1 MKLRIIIADDHP
13 VVLIGTKAVIEAS
26 GVGEVVAQA
35 SSADA
40 LFQALA
46 AHECDVLVTDYSMPG
61 SQQADGFAMVG
72 MIRRRFPDLPVVML
86 SVSNNLAI
94 LRMVVSTGVLG
105 LVDKASSMDEL
116 PQAIQAVHRG
126 QPYVS
131 RTLKDRIDAI
141 GTQGVDDDR
150 TRQLSPKEVEVLRLL
165 GRGLTVKQIAQ
176 QLHKSVSTISRQKGD
191 AMLKLGLKGDAELF
205 DYLRDDHL

>member
-26 GVGEVVAQA
+26 GMGEVVAQA

-46 AHECDVLVTDYSMPG
+46 AHTCDVLVTDYSMPG
-61 SQQADGFAMVG
+61 GQQADGFPMVG

-116 PQAIQAVHRG
+116 PQAIQAVYRG
-126 QPYVS
+126 QPYLS

-141 GTQGVDDDR
+141 GTQGVDDD

-165 GRGLTVKQIAQ
+165 GGGMTVKQIAQ

>member
-1 MKLRIIIADDHP
+1 MKPRIIIADDHP
-13 VVLIGTKAVIEAS
+13 VVLIGTKAVIENS

-35 SSADA
+35 SSADE
-40 LFQALA
+40 LFKALA

-72 MIRRRFPDLPVVML
+72 MIRRHFPDLPVVML

-116 PQAIQAVHRG
+116 PHAIKSVLRG

-131 RTLKDRIDAI
+131 LTLKDRIDAI
-141 GTQGVDDDR
+141 GTQSVDDDR
-150 TRQLSPKEVEVLRLL
+150 SRQLSPKEVEVLRLL
-165 GRGLTVKQIAQ
+165 GEGMTVKKIAQ

-205 DYLRDDHL
+205 DYLRDAHL